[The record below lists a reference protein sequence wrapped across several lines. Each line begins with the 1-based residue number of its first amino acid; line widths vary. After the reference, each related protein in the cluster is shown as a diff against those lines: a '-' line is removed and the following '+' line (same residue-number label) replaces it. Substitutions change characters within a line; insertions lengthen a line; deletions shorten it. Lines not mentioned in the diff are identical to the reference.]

1 MQQNMRI
8 KKMDDWKWIA
18 AFLVVAIHTS
28 PLESISKLAD
38 FVLTRELA
46 RIAVPLFFMI
56 TGYFSLQKNKLAGSV
71 KRLLLLY
78 LGVTV
83 LYLPVQIYRYL
94 PLKQVAVSD
103 VLKNLLRA
111 VFFDGTYYHLWYM
124 PAVIEG
130 LLIVYFLLK
139 LGRRTA
145 FILSSL
151 LYVIGLLG
159 DSYYGWI
166 SQNPVLRQVY
176 EWMFGFFSQTRNGL
190 FFAPIFLLLGY
201 EISLAH
207 IKRKQRA
214 LSCFLLWL
222 FLMVVEGLL
231 LHFAGWQRYDSMYLC
246 LPFCMFF
253 LFLYLT
259 AEKKQVPAGFISAK
273 MKEGPMLLYFIHP
286 YAILLLRGFVKVTG
300 LSFILSI
307 SPIYYVAVLTIS
319 IVFVIVFML
328 WQQRRKCKKGET
340 YVSEG

>member
-8 KKMDDWKWIA
+8 RKLDYWKWIA
-18 AFLVVAIHTS
+18 ALMVVAIHTS

-56 TGYFSLQKNKLAGSV
+56 TGYFTLQQKKIAGSI
-71 KRLLLLY
+71 KKMLFMY
-78 LGVTV
+78 LGVTI

-94 PLKQVAVSD
+94 PVKQVEAGD
-103 VLKNLLRA
+103 VLKNILRA

-139 LGRRTA
+139 MGRRMA
-145 FILSSL
+145 FILSSF
-151 LYVIGLLG
+151 LYLIGLLG

-176 EWMFGFFSQTRNGL
+176 EWMFGFFSQTRNGI

-201 EISLAH
+201 EISFLH

-214 LSCFLLWL
+214 FSCFLLWL
-222 FLMVVEGLL
+222 LLMVGEGLL
-231 LHFAGWQRYDSMYLC
+231 LHFAGWQRYDSMYIC

-259 AEKKQVPAGFISAK
+259 AEKEQIPTGFIATK
-273 MKEGPMLLYFIHP
+273 MKEGPMLLYYFHP
-286 YAILLLRGFVKVTG
+286 YIILFLRGFVKVTG

-307 SPIYYVAVLTIS
+307 SPLYYVSVLTVS
-319 IVFVIVFML
+319 MVFVIGFVL
-328 WQQRRKCKKGET
+328 WQQRRKCKKGED